1 MAITAAFAN
10 EDIQAIIVK
19 QVGQIYIIP
28 AINFKSGILKLKK
41 EGQKICTILRAI
53 TLRSFEKN
61 NAPRSIVCLLRLF
74 LVAFNWLLLKSTLV
88 HSSVLE

>member
-41 EGQKICTILRAI
+41 QLKKI
-53 TLRSFEKN
+53 
-61 NAPRSIVCLLRLF
+61 
-74 LVAFNWLLLKSTLV
+74 
-88 HSSVLE
+88 